1 MESGGCEE
9 SDTPNQKASYS
20 LTKSFY
26 LCWDPFHNVVRH
38 QDNNMSLSVE
48 KQALQLDATLTVKD
62 LIAAISASNTA
73 ASWSATCLIGTKS

>member
-1 MESGGCEE
+1 MSVFGAAV
-9 SDTPNQKASYS
+9 SILQFNKR
-20 LTKSFY
+20 FY

-38 QDNNMSLSVE
+38 QDNNLSLSVE

-73 ASWSATCLIGTKS
+73 AS

>member
-38 QDNNMSLSVE
+38 QDNNLSLSVE
-48 KQALQLDATLTVKD
+48 KQALQLDAT
-62 LIAAISASNTA
+62 
-73 ASWSATCLIGTKS
+73 